1 MPLHKS
7 ILGTAALLA
16 AGLVQAESAQL
27 PSPAFHVYK
36 SADEISRAC
45 DSGLAGAATRL
56 KALEKRKVDAGWIN
70 AFDQFAADNEDAG
83 NDIDFTQYVATEGA
97 LRDAAQACALR
108 WSEFYSALNQNPAIY
123 KALKAAPAKDAI
135 DKELRRVNLEQFE
148 AGGVALPPA
157 KRARAKEIL
166 DQLTAL
172 DQQFNKNI
180 RDANTKVRFTEAELK
195 GVPEAVWKNA
205 PRDPDGSVVLTTA
218 YPVLIPLSQSAESP
232 VARERMWRAK
242 FTEGGQANLDLMAQ
256 AGKLRH
262 ELAGLFGMDNYVDFK
277 LRDKMASNA
286 ATAWHFLDEV
296 KTTVSASDVKDT
308 EELRVAKAKDLGTPL
323 AQTQVKRWDASYY
336 SERLRKERYSVD
348 EEAFRQYFPPEQSLR
363 FVMKVVE
370 KMMGVRYRQVDVPL
384 WAPGVEA
391 FVVTD
396 VATGKD
402 IAQLYV
408 DLYPRDGK
416 YNHAAVW
423 GLRSSSTAMN
433 RHPAA
438 ALVVNLDN
446 KGLTLDEMQTLL
458 HEFGHSV
465 HNNLSNTRHA
475 LQAGTSTMH
484 DFVEAP
490 SQMLEEWVYDKNVL
504 KVMAEV
510 CPECKPVPD
519 ELLAKAVAARDF
531 AKGSRYARQHLYASY
546 DLALNAKDTPAPMP
560 LWIKMEGE
568 TPLGYE
574 KGSLFPAGFAHL
586 MSDGYGAGYY
596 GYLWSLVI
604 AMDLRTAF
612 EKDKLDPKVGMA
624 YRNKV
629 LAQGSQEPAPELVK
643 NFLGRPWNSGAF
655 FADLKR

>member
-1 MPLHKS
+1 MFLKS
-7 ILGTAALLA
+7 ALSAAALLA
-16 AGLVQAESAQL
+16 TGLAQGAQL

-36 SADEISRAC
+36 SADEINQAC
-45 DSGLAGAATRL
+45 DSGLAGADTRL
-56 KALEKRKVDAGWIN
+56 KALEKRKADAGWIH
-70 AFDQFAADNEDAG
+70 AYDKFAADNEDVA
-83 NDIDFTQYVATEGA
+83 NDIDFSQYVATEGA
-97 LRDAAQACALR
+97 LRDAAQACSLR
-108 WSEFYSALNQNPAIY
+108 WSEFYSALNQNPLVY
-123 KALKAAPAKDAI
+123 KSLKAAPAKDAI
-135 DKELRRVNLEQFE
+135 DRELKRVSLEVFE

-157 KRARAKEIL
+157 QRARVKEIL
-166 DQLTAL
+166 DKLAAL
-172 DQQFNKNI
+172 EQQFNKNL
-180 RDANTKVRFTEAELK
+180 RDAGTKVRFTEAELK
-195 GVPEAVWKNA
+195 GVPVNAWKNA
-205 PRDPDGSVVLTTA
+205 PRDADGSVVLTTA
-218 YPVLIPLSQSAESP
+218 YPQLVPVLQSAESSA
-232 VARERMWRAK
+232 ARERMWRAK
-242 FTEGGQANLDLMAQ
+242 FTEGGEANLALMAQ
-256 AGKLRH
+256 AGQLRH
-262 ELAGLFGMDNYVDFK
+262 ELAGLFGIDNYADFK
-277 LRDKMASNA
+277 LRDKMAGNA

-296 KTTVSASDVKDT
+296 KSTVAAGDVKDT
-308 EELRVAKAKDLGTPL
+308 EELRVAKAKDQGTPL
-323 AQTQVKRWDASYY
+323 AETQIKHWDTSYY
-336 SERLRKERYSVD
+336 SERLRRERYSVD
-348 EEAFRQYFPPEQSLR
+348 QEAFRPYFPPEQSLR

-370 KMMGVRYRQVDVPL
+370 KMMGVRYRQVDVPA
-384 WAPGVEA
+384 WAPGVET

-396 VATGKD
+396 VASGKD

-416 YNHAAVW
+416 FNHAAVW
-423 GLRSSSTAMN
+423 GLRSSSTALN

-465 HNNLSNTRHA
+465 HNNLSATRYA
-475 LQAGTSTMH
+475 QQAGTSTMH

-490 SQMLEEWVYDKNVL
+490 SQMLEEWVYDKKVL

-510 CPECKPVPD
+510 CPACKPVPD
-519 ELLAKAVAARDF
+519 ELLDKASAARDF

-546 DLALNAKDTPAPMP
+546 DLALNTKDTPAPMP

-574 KGSLFPAGFAHL
+574 KGSLFPSGFAHL

-629 LAQGSQEPAPELVK
+629 LAQGSQQPAPELVK

>member
-1 MPLHKS
+1 MFLKS
-7 ILGTAALLA
+7 VIAVAAVLA
-16 AGLVQAESAQL
+16 AGLVQAQSAQL
-27 PSPAFHVYK
+27 PSPAFPQFK
-36 SADEISRAC
+36 SAAEIQQAC

-56 KALEKRKVDAGWIN
+56 KALEKRKADGGWIN

-83 NDIDFTQYVATEGA
+83 NAIDFLQYVATDGA
-97 LRDAAQACALR
+97 LRDAAQACSLR

-135 DKELRRVNLEQFE
+135 DQELKRVNLEQFE

-157 KRARAKEIL
+157 KRARVKEIL
-166 DQLTAL
+166 DKLTAL
-172 DQQFNKNI
+172 EQQYNKNI
-180 RDANTKVRFTEAELK
+180 RDANVKVRFTEAELK
-195 GVPEAVWKNA
+195 GVPDNVWKNA
-205 PRDPDGSVVLTTA
+205 PRDADGSVLLGTA
-218 YPVLIPLSQSAESP
+218 YPMLIPVLQSAQSP
-232 VARERMWRAK
+232 AARERMWRAK
-242 FTEGGQANLDLMAQ
+242 FTEGGEPNLALMAE

-277 LRDKMASNA
+277 LHDKMARNA
-286 ATAWHFLDEV
+286 ATAWRFLDEV
-296 KTTVSASDVKDT
+296 KSTVAASDLADT
-308 EELRVAKAKDLGTPL
+308 EQLRVAKAKDMGTPL
-323 AQTQVKRWDASYY
+323 AETQVKRWDTSYY
-336 SERLRKERYSVD
+336 SEKLRQERYSVD
-348 EEAFRQYFPPEQSLR
+348 QEAFRPYFPPEQSLR

-370 KMMGVRYRQVDVPL
+370 RMMGVRYRQVDVPA
-384 WAPGVEA
+384 WAPGVET

-396 VATGKD
+396 VASNKD

-408 DLYPRDGK
+408 DLYPREGK

-438 ALVVNLDN
+438 ALVVNLDTQ
-446 KGLTLDEMQTLL
+446 GLTLDEMQTLL

-465 HNNLSNTRHA
+465 HNNLSDTRHA
-475 LQAGTSTMH
+475 LQAGTSTVH

-490 SQMLEEWVYDKNVL
+490 SQMLEDWVYDKNVL
-504 KVMAEV
+504 KLMAEV
-510 CPECKPVPD
+510 CAECKPVPD

-546 DLALNAKDTPAPMP
+546 DLALNSKDTPAPMP

-612 EKDKLDPKVGMA
+612 APNKLDPVVGMA

-629 LAQGSQEPAPELVK
+629 LAQGSQQPAPELVK

>member
-1 MPLHKS
+1 MFIKS
-7 ILGTAALLA
+7 TLAVAGLLA
-16 AGLVQAESAQL
+16 AGLIQAQASQL
-27 PSPAFHVYK
+27 PSPAFPQFK
-36 SADEISRAC
+36 SAADIKQAC
-45 DSGLAGAATRL
+45 DSGLADAALRL
-56 KALEKRKVDAGWIN
+56 KALEKRKPDAGWIN
-70 AFDQFAADNEDAG
+70 AFDRFAADNEDAG
-83 NDIDFTQYVATEGA
+83 NAIDFLQYVAVDGA
-97 LRDAAQACALR
+97 LRDAAQACGLR
-108 WSEFYSALNQNPAIY
+108 WSEFFSALNQNPTIY

-135 DKELRRVNLEQFE
+135 DRELKRVNLEQFE

-166 DQLTAL
+166 DKLTAL
-172 DQQFNKNI
+172 EQQFNKNI
-180 RDANTKVRFTEAELK
+180 RDANTQVRFTEAELK
-195 GVPEAVWKNA
+195 GVPENVWKNA
-205 PRDPDGSVVLTTA
+205 PRDADGSVVLGIS
-218 YPVLIPLSQSAESP
+218 YPVLIPLLQSAESP
-232 VARERMWRAK
+232 AARERMWRAK
-242 FTEGGQANLDLMAQ
+242 FTEGGEANLALMAE

-277 LRDKMASNA
+277 LRDKMARNA

-296 KTTVSASDVKDT
+296 KSTVATADVADT
-308 EELRVAKAKDLGTPL
+308 EQLRAAKAKDLGTPL
-323 AQTQVKRWDASYY
+323 AQTQVKRWDTSYY
-336 SERLRKERYSVD
+336 SERLRRERYSVD
-348 EEAFRQYFPPEQSLR
+348 QEAFRQYFPPEASLR

-370 KMMGVRYRQVDVPL
+370 KMMGVRYRQVDVPA
-384 WAPGVEA
+384 WAPGVET

-396 VATGKD
+396 VASGKD

-408 DLYPRDGK
+408 DLYPREGK

-438 ALVVNLDN
+438 ALVVNLDTQ
-446 KGLTLDEMQTLL
+446 GLTLDEMQTLL

-475 LQAGTSTMH
+475 LQAGTSVMH

-490 SQMLEEWVYDKNVL
+490 SQMLEDWVYDKNVL

-510 CPECKPVPD
+510 CAECKPVPD
-519 ELLAKAVAARDF
+519 ELLDKAVAARDF

-629 LAQGSQEPAPELVK
+629 LAQGSEQPAPELVK